1 MIQRLMSLDSVMD
14 FIRDVQQDP
23 VFSDPMLATDEQ
35 WENNLLRS
43 VKREDE
49 EALVVYR
56 DGELAG
62 FFVFQITAADRN
74 LEMIVGLSRQVEA
87 YSEIADY
94 LQEKYPG
101 FQADFVFNPRNYL
114 LREMLEQKGADFDPE
129 QQKMSF
135 SGEAPEVDAVGI
147 VPLSDEYMEQYA
159 AMHNTDMF
167 WTAEKVAKRPD
178 RFNVFLAV
186 DHGKVVGYI
195 DVTNCYGENEIYDI
209 LVQEEYRRKG
219 WGRKL
224 LGKALKENEPKR
236 MMLLVFVDNEPAIP
250 LYESMGFVKV
260 EGQNSVTVF
269 WHMP

>member
-1 MIQRLMSLDSVMD
+1 MIQRLTSLDSCME
-14 FIRDVQQDP
+14 FIKDVQQDP
-23 VFSDPMLATDEQ
+23 VFLDPMLSTDEQ

-49 EALVVYR
+49 EVLGVYR
-56 DGELAG
+56 DGKLAG
-62 FFVFQITAADRN
+62 FFVFQITVADRN
-74 LEMIVGLSRQVEA
+74 LEMIVGLSRSTEA
-87 YSEIADY
+87 YIQIADY
-94 LQEKYPG
+94 LQNKYPG
-101 FQADFVFNPRNYL
+101 FQADFVFNPHNYL
-114 LREMLEQKGADFDPE
+114 LREMLEQKGANFDPE
-129 QQKMSF
+129 QQKMTF
-135 SGEAPEVDAVGI
+135 SGKAPEVDIEGI
-147 VPLSDEYMEQYA
+147 VLLSDEYMEQYA
-159 AMHNTDMF
+159 SMHNTDMF

-186 DHGKVVGYI
+186 DHGKVIGYI

-209 LVQEEYRRKG
+209 LVQEEYRRKS

-224 LGKALKENEPKR
+224 LGKALKENEPHG

-260 EGQNSVTVF
+260 EGQNSVTAF

>member
-1 MIQRLMSLDSVMD
+1 MIQRLTSLDSCIE
-14 FIRDVQQDP
+14 FIKDVNADP

-35 WENNLLRS
+35 WEINLLKS
-43 VKREDE
+43 VDRPDKEV
-49 EALVVYR
+49 LGVYQ
-56 DGELAG
+56 DDVLIG
-62 FFVFQITAADRN
+62 FFVFVITVEDRN
-74 LEMIVGLSRQVEA
+74 LEMTVGLSRSAEA
-87 YSEIADY
+87 YIEIVDY
-94 LQEKYPG
+94 LQNKYPG
-101 FQADFVFNPRNYL
+101 FQADFVFNPRNDL
-114 LREMLEQKGADFDPE
+114 LRELLEQKGADFDPE
-129 QQKMSF
+129 QQKMTF
-135 SGEAPEVDAVGI
+135 SGKVPEVDTERI
-147 VPLSDEYMEQYA
+147 VPLSEEYMEQYA
-159 AMHNTDMF
+159 AIHNIDMF

-209 LVQEEYRRKG
+209 LVKEEYRRKG

-224 LGKALKENEPKR
+224 LGKALKENEPNG

-260 EGQNSVTVF
+260 EGQNSVTAF

>member
-1 MIQRLMSLDSVMD
+1 MIQILTSLDSCME
-14 FIRDVQQDP
+14 FIRDVNADP

-35 WENNLLRS
+35 WENNLMKS
-43 VKREDE
+43 VERPDKEV
-49 EALVVYR
+49 LGVYR
-56 DGELAG
+56 DDVLIG
-62 FFVFQITAADRN
+62 FFVFVIAVEDRN
-74 LEMIVGLSRQVEA
+74 LEMIVGLSRHAEA
-87 YSEIADY
+87 YTEIADY
-94 LQEKYPG
+94 LQKKYPG

-114 LREMLEQKGADFDPE
+114 LREMLEQRGADFDPE
-129 QQKMSF
+129 QQKMTF
-135 SGEAPEVDAVGI
+135 SGKAPEVDTEGI
-147 VPLSDEYMEQYA
+147 VPLSDETMDQYA
-159 AMHNTDMF
+159 AMHNTEMF

-209 LVQEEYRRKG
+209 LVKEEYRRKG

-224 LGKALKENEPKR
+224 LGKALKENEPSG